1 MPRAGCGGPPRRP
14 PSRQPSGGGRCC
26 GGGWPYGGGGPGPRR
41 PYSQRGGGGGGGTL
55 PGSGPSKTTR
65 MTRPSTSAPSKTSIA
80 SKATRRVWTSTSAC
94 DLEPF
99 AVVPSL
105 KTLARCTKPQCPKI
119 SRRCASVTLRERLR
133 TSSTAGGSLRGDRE
147 RPRRGG
153 GERERGRSSRPPR
166 LRPL

>member
-1 MPRAGCGGPPRRP
+1 MPRAGGGGPPRRP
-14 PSRQPSGGGRCC
+14 PSRQPSRQPSGGGRCC
-26 GGGWPYGGGGPGPRR
+26 CGGWPKGGPGPGPRR
-41 PYSQRGGGGGGGTL
+41 PYSQRGGGGGGTL
-55 PGSGPSKTTR
+55 PGPGPSKTTR
-65 MTRPSTSAPSKTSIA
+65 TTRPSISAPSKTSIA
-80 SKATRRVWTSTSAC
+80 SKATRRVWNSTSAC

-99 AVVPSL
+99 APL
-105 KTLARCTKPQCPKI
+105 KTLARCTKPQCPNI